1 MKTQLFLLCL
11 LLNLSSCISIEPKNN
26 FEIYI
31 TSQSQELTAQH
42 LEAIKNRLTPSCTD
56 VIIDAEGS
64 HQARITLKTN
74 TTEDYIRTLLKT
86 PGSLAFYETASI
98 EQIMPAIKD
107 VYTEELNPERNRS
120 IKHFNEVFMA
130 SPPNIPPFI
139 GISNIKDTALIN
151 HTLHAEKVQALL
163 KKENLNVKF
172 TWGIPDTSDKITLYA
187 LVLNS
192 FGKPAMHG
200 NFIENAR
207 QTFSQIGKPTINIA
221 MNPKAARDW
230 EVLTRRAAEDR
241 FAIAIVIDNQVYA
254 APMAIEAITGGQTE
268 ISGNYTVENAQ
279 SLTQVISTNVIPQL
293 EITKFTTNNN

>member
-42 LEAIKNRLTPSCTD
+42 LKAIKNRLAPSSAD
-56 VIIDAEGS
+56 VIINTEGS

-98 EQIMPAIKD
+98 EQIMPAIID

-163 KKENLNVKF
+163 KKEYLNVKF

>member
-1 MKTQLFLLCL
+1 MKTQLFIICV
-11 LLNLSSCISIEPKNN
+11 LLNFSSCIGIKPKNN

-42 LEAIKNRLTPSCTD
+42 LKAIKNRLAPSSAD
-56 VIIDAEGS
+56 VIINTEGS

-98 EQIMPAIKD
+98 EQIMPAIID

>member
-200 NFIENAR
+200 NVIENAR